1 VDRSGDSLPN
11 DVDALRAVA
20 LNALAERDAAL
31 EVSRNFRT
39 LILG

>member
-20 LNALAERDAAL
+20 LNALAERDAAIA
-31 EVSRNFRT
+31 ERDQVIAMNQ
-39 LILG
+39 